1 MTKAELIGKV
11 ATKTQTSMRQSAEF
25 VNAVF
30 DAIRETVGRDGE
42 DVAIKDFGRFSLV
55 VRAARAA
62 RNPHT
67 GEEMLIPTHKAV
79 VFRAAANWRK
89 GC

>member
-11 ATKTQTSMRQSAEF
+11 AKKTQTSMSQSAEF

-30 DAIRETVGRDGE
+30 EAIRETVGHYGE

-55 VRAARAA
+55 ERAARNGH
-62 RNPHT
+62 NPHT
-67 GEEMLIPTHKAV
+67 GEEMLIPAYKTV
-79 VFRAAANWRK
+79 VFRAASNWRK
-89 GC
+89 GF